1 MSIEPKEYQ
10 LHWASDVYTRPTYF
24 NDTELKIAYYIL
36 SGHELDDESLDD
48 WAASVY
54 NETMDRERTSTD
66 VAIAHDILRARF
78 NRNIDK

>member
-1 MSIEPKEYQ
+1 MLEEY
-10 LHWASDVYTRPTYF
+10 LLFSLALRGGSTRLRFAGGSFGPYS
-24 NDTELKIAYYIL
+24 E
-36 SGHELDDESLDD
+36 SSVLDDESLDD